1 MEPSTSNKWVNG
13 NRLLSWLPPLALLC
27 QWQQIRGGSKNS
39 HRCSISCRIELFSSW
54 GRAGERKMGF
64 WMKLSGFY
72 LENMLT
78 KLGVEGKCFLTVLLT
93 CLTNRTA
100 TKQAMKTNFLQF
112 ILSFCTSLNVPVTH
126 RSLNNTGRML
136 SMAKTTSSVTDWTV
150 MASVVDVSFCSVVPA
165 YFGTSKK
172 QFCRRHVPSHSRY
185 LLTQ

>member
-1 MEPSTSNKWVNG
+1 
-13 NRLLSWLPPLALLC
+13 
-27 QWQQIRGGSKNS
+27 
-39 HRCSISCRIELFSSW
+39 
-54 GRAGERKMGF
+54 MGF

-165 YFGTSKK
+165 YFWTSKTVL
-172 QFCRRHVPSHSRY
+172 QATCPFSFEIFAHSVVCTATTFADVTSHHK
-185 LLTQ
+185 